1 MKLDDPLS
9 THSFLLQ
16 LQVGSGAIWMDC
28 ILILFFFISATL
40 LSAMERA
47 ARALSEEDLSRIE
60 NTHGL
65 KLLCKCIRDSRR
77 LQAAFLTGK
86 YISLISITLLSYFF
100 LLRFIPGEGNF
111 GVLFAAAGLA
121 ICCLFLSFLFSRLLV
136 AAFSE
141 SLVIGLAP
149 LILLTH
155 FIFMPFSA
163 LYMFAGRF
171 FDDKTETQHASLS
184 MDELSRALDLTK
196 NEETNS
202 EEHKLLKGIVTFGNM
217 DITRI
222 MKPKMDIV
230 AFDSHTKFRKIL
242 SNILDSG
249 YSRIPVYTENLDNIT
264 GVLYIKDLLPY
275 LDETDEF
282 NWTSLLRPC
291 FFIPENKKPDDLLR
305 EFQQQ
310 KTHLAVVVDEFG
322 QTTGLVTLED
332 IIEEIVGDIKDEFDE
347 DEVPYSKLDDQN
359 YLFEGKTSMND
370 FLRIVGRSEESM
382 VELRSEADT
391 LSGFIIERA
400 GRFPKKNEKLNWEN
414 FTFNI
419 ESADSRRIKRVKVT
433 IRKKTSLV

>member
-1 MKLDDPLS
+1 LDDPLS

-16 LQVGSGAIWMDC
+16 VQTGTGPVLVDC
-28 ILILFFFISATL
+28 LLILFFFISATL
-40 LSAMERA
+40 LSAMERS
-47 ARALSEEDLSRIE
+47 ARALTEDELDLIGSKFGRKF
-60 NTHGL
+60 L
-65 KLLCKCIRDSRR
+65 ARCLRDSRR
-77 LQAAFLTGK
+77 MHATFLMGK
-86 YISLISITLLSYFF
+86 YISLISITLFCYF
-100 LLRFIPGEGNF
+100 LLLRIIPGEGNYLLL
-111 GVLFAAAGLA
+111 VSAALLS
-121 ICCLFLSFLFSRLLV
+121 ISFFFFSFLSSRLLV
-136 AAFSE
+136 ANSDR
-141 SLVIGLAP
+141 LLLIRLAP
-149 LILLTH
+149 FVLLAH
-155 FIFMPFSA
+155 FVFIPFSS
-163 LYMFAGRF
+163 LYMLTAKF
-171 FDDKTETQHASLS
+171 FDAQTETQHANLS

-196 NEETNS
+196 NEQTNS

-230 AFDSHTKFRKIL
+230 AFEINTSFRKIL

-249 YSRIPVYTENLDNIT
+249 YSRIPVYTNNLDNIS

-275 LDETDEF
+275 LDEDDAF
-282 NWTSLLRPC
+282 NWASLLRPC

-305 EFQQQ
+305 EFQNK
-310 KTHLAVVVDEFG
+310 KTHLAIVVDEFG

-347 DEVPYSKLDDQN
+347 EEVAYSRLDDQN
-359 YLFEGKTSMND
+359 YVFEGKTSMND
-370 FLRIVGRSEESM
+370 FLRIIGRSEESITD
-382 VELRSEADT
+382 LQSDADT